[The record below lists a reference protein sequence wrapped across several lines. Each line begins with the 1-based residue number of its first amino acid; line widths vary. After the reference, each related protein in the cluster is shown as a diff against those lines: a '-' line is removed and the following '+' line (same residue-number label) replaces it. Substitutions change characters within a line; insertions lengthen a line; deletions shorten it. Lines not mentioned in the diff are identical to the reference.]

1 MRNIVERRW
10 RTINSNRAAMEEA
23 ILKLM
28 ANPATEAEHLAQ
40 AHALYANVCKALAEA
55 SYAVDHVLRTG
66 KRPTE
71 PMFPEVQDIKC
82 SCGHEFKFVR
92 NDAGVR
98 CPACG
103 MY

>member
-1 MRNIVERRW
+1 MRNILERQW
-10 RTINSNRAAMEEA
+10 RNVNTNREHMEEL

-40 AHALYANVCKALAEA
+40 AHAMYSKVCKELAKI
-55 SYAVDHVLRTG
+55 SYAVEHVLRTG
-66 KRPTE
+66 RRPSE
-71 PMFPEVQDIKC
+71 ELFPEVRSTTC
-82 SCGHEFKFVR
+82 SCGHTFKFVESE
-92 NDAGVR
+92 AGVR